1 MQTVRQ
7 DIAYALRQMRLS
19 PVFTLTAMLTLA
31 LGIGATTAIF
41 SLIHTVMLKSLPV
54 ADPASLYRIG
64 DGRDCCVEGSP
75 QDNWGMYSYPFYQ
88 RMRQVTPEFEELAAF
103 QAGPQPHAVRRGE
116 SDRIAKSLRGEMVS
130 GNYFATFGVGAFAGR
145 TIQPSDD
152 QASAP
157 PVVMLSYRAWQQ
169 EYGSDPSIVGSTMII
184 DGHPF
189 TLVGITPPGF
199 FGETLRG
206 NPAEIWLPI
215 NTEPLFRGKESLL
228 PHFQAWLRV
237 IGRVR
242 PGATTNGVAARLTNE
257 LRLWLA
263 NDADFPAEWKSGL
276 KDSLPKQNIK
286 IVPGGTGV
294 GLMKENYGESL
305 RILLAVCSL
314 VLLIACANIAN
325 LLLARGASRRAQ
337 TSVRLAL
344 GASRNRLIRQTLTES
359 LVLSVFGGVLGLLV
373 AFLGVKAIVAL
384 AFQSARHVPISAAPS
399 LAVLGFAFGITL
411 LTGVLFGVA
420 PAWFTSHA
428 DPAEALR
435 GANRSTRDRST
446 LPQKALVVTQATL
459 SVVLLAGAGLL
470 TRSLIKMQHQNFG
483 YEVDNRVVLN
493 LIAPYSTYPKPKLD
507 AMYHELQERLS
518 HLPGVESAAL
528 TQYAPLQDN
537 WGEIVIR
544 QGHGMPSQS
553 EDAGTSWVH
562 VGPGYLE
569 TMGQQIIRG
578 RSLTEQDTAST
589 RNVAVV
595 DEVFVRRF
603 FKPGEDPIG
612 AHFGLDLPQYSSTY
626 EIVGISK
633 EANYTDPT
641 GHWRRPLFFA
651 PLAQRVHYDDD
662 MMQHLDD
669 ASHYIENIVLK
680 VHGNVEGLESQ
691 VRHILSDVDPNLT
704 LTEIQ
709 TMQQVVDENLDQQR
723 TVAQLTRLFGILA
736 LILAAVGLYGVTA
749 YAVERRTGEIG
760 VRMALGADR
769 SDVLKLVLRGAFLQ
783 IVIGLAIGIPVAIG
797 CSRLIANQLYYV
809 KGWDPIVIGAAVLA
823 LAACA
828 FFASIIPARR
838 AASINPVQ
846 ALRTE

>member
-1 MQTVRQ
+1 
-7 DIAYALRQMRLS
+7 
-19 PVFTLTAMLTLA
+19 MLLFRR
-31 LGIGATTAIF
+31 GPGR
-41 SLIHTVMLKSLPV
+41 ML
-54 ADPASLYRIG
+54 
-64 DGRDCCVEGSP
+64 C
-75 QDNWGMYSYPFYQ
+75 
-88 RMRQVTPEFEELAAF
+88 AA
-103 QAGPQPHAVRRGE
+103 GE
-116 SDRIAKSLRGEMVS
+116 SDRIAKPLRGEWVS

-152 QASAP
+152 QPSAP

-206 NPAEIWLPI
+206 NPAEIWLPL
-215 NTEPLFRGKESLL
+215 NTEPIFRGQESFL

-237 IGRVR
+237 IGRLK
-242 PGATTNGVAARLTNE
+242 PGATTDGVAARLTNE

-276 KDSLPKQNIK
+276 KESLPKQNIK

-344 GASRNRLIRQTLTES
+344 GASRNRLIRQSLTES
-359 LVLSVFGGVLGLLV
+359 LVLSVFGGILGLVV

-384 AFQSARHVPISAAPS
+384 AFQSSRNVPISAAPS
-399 LAVLGFAFGITL
+399 LAVLGFAFGVTL

-435 GANRSTRDRST
+435 GANRSTRDRSSF
-446 LPQKALVVTQATL
+446 PQKALVVAQATL

-483 YEVDNRVVLN
+483 YEVENRVILN

-507 AMYHELQERLS
+507 AMYRELQDRLS
-518 HLPGVESAAL
+518 HIPGVEKAAL

-544 QGHGMPSQS
+544 QGQGMPSQS

-562 VGPGYLE
+562 VSPGYLE
-569 TMGQQIIRG
+569 TMGQQILRG
-578 RSLTEQDTAST
+578 RSITEEDTAST

-595 DEVFVRRF
+595 DEVFVHKF

-612 AHFGLDLPQYSSTY
+612 AHFGLDLPQYSATY
-626 EIVGISK
+626 EIVGVSK

-651 PLAQRVHYDDD
+651 PLAQRVHYDDP
-662 MMQHLDD
+662 MMQNLDD

-680 VHGNVEGLESQ
+680 VNGNVEGLESQ

-709 TMQQVVDENLDQQR
+709 TMQQVVDSNLDQQR
-723 TVAQLTRLFGILA
+723 TVAQLTGLFGILA

-760 VRMALGADR
+760 VRMALGR
-769 SDVLKLVLRGAFLQ
+769 R
-783 IVIGLAIGIPVAIG
+783 P
-797 CSRLIANQLYYV
+797 R
-809 KGWDPIVIGAAVLA
+809 
-823 LAACA
+823 
-828 FFASIIPARR
+828 RR
-838 AASINPVQ
+838 AQARLAGGVPADCDWPGHWHTRSHWVRAADCQPALLRQGMGPHRTWRGRTSPSRHARCWQASFRRAV
-846 ALRTE
+846 RRR